1 MAAAAGSLSHLK
13 TDQGRYGVRMTKCK
27 RKRESERARVREEK
41 EAERQLSRFQN
52 YEGARARKL
61 AWGSPERFVEG
72 SQVDRVGQREMQP

>member
-1 MAAAAGSLSHLK
+1 MAAAADSLSHLK

-27 RKRESERARVREEK
+27 RGRKREREEK

>member
-27 RKRESERARVREEK
+27 RERARVREEK